1 MDNLLF
7 QLVRVRDGPPGPD
20 SHVIRILL
28 NGMPV
33 RSINVDTTIPV
44 EEGGPGGMLFIGDFE
59 RLVGNLER
67 AGGIDYTN
75 LLNRT

>member
-33 RSINVDTTIPV
+33 RSINVDTTIPAV
-44 EEGGPGGMLFIGDFE
+44 EGGPGGMLFIGDFE

-67 AGGIDYTN
+67 AGGSDYTN